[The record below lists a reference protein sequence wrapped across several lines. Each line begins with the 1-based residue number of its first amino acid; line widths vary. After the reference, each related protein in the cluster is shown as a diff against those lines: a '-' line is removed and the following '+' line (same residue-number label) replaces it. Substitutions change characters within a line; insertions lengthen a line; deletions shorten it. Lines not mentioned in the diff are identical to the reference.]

1 MRKIFYTLSLG
12 SLGLVLIIFAVTV
25 DSTPIQSA
33 PSLDTT
39 YICPDLNEMSKPTIV
54 MFAGAFHQKEHL
66 KLVLPIIEAKGY
78 PIISQTLSTVNDS
91 ALTLTDDIAQ
101 MHGIFTPLFAKDKD
115 VVLVIHSYAGMPGS
129 AAIKGLSKAERAS
142 NGLLGGIIG
151 VIYESAF
158 IPAEGVSL
166 VDIIGGFAT
175 WQNPDVR
182 ILFLDSGAMVKN
194 SLQKKPKAIPLTNAQ
209 YDTGLLGVAQPI
221 PIFYN
226 DVPDQLAQ
234 WAASIFE
241 SHSLISVTDKSG
253 PVGYQDT
260 GYAGRLAYIRTEDD
274 KAIPVAGQDAMM
286 QGSGVNFTVEK
297 YETGHS
303 PFLSHPDMLADTLD
317 KLAQSF
323 VELE

>member
-1 MRKIFYTLSLG
+1 M
-12 SLGLVLIIFAVTV
+12 SLGLVLTIFAITV
-25 DSTPIQSA
+25 DSTSIQNT
-33 PSLDTT
+33 PSPDTT
-39 YICPDLNEMSKPTIV
+39 YIHPDSNKMSKPTIV

-66 KLVLPIIEAKGY
+66 KLVLPLIEAKGY
-78 PIISQTLSTVNDS
+78 PIISQTLSTVNNGT
-91 ALTLTDDIAQ
+91 LTLTDDVAQ

-151 VIYESAF
+151 VVYVTAF

-166 VDIIGGFAT
+166 LDIIGGFDT

-182 ILFLDSGAMVKN
+182 ILFLDFHEWSKARCKKN
-194 SLQKKPKAIPLTNAQ
+194 PKAIPLTNPQ
-209 YDTGLLGVAQPI
+209 YNTGLLAVAQPI

-234 WAASIFE
+234 WAASITK

-253 PVGYQDT
+253 PIGYKDT
-260 GYAGRLAYIRTEDD
+260 GYTGRLVYIRTEDD
-274 KAIPVAGQDAMM
+274 KAIPVAGQDAMI

-297 YETGHS
+297 YNTGHS